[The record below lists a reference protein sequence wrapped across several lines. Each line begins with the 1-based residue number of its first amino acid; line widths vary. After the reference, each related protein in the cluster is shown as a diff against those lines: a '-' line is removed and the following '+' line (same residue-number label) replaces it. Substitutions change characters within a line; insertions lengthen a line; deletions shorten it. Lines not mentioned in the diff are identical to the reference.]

1 MNGPH
6 KTLSIVRRSERK
18 RVCTPANF
26 GSPRAFNTCEGS
38 ATPLVTI
45 SLTAAC
51 GLSWANALKQ
61 SSMNCSVLNM
71 RVLLESVLRYYI
83 VRPQQRIRKNTVIR
97 EALREIAGFRLLSY
111 HQNKIAA
118 TYAMVQLES
127 DSSKRPSWRML
138 QMLCEDTHRS
148 DNRLLHSLIPPIP
161 FLHNLYEPDAEGQ
174 Q

>member
-1 MNGPH
+1 MTAHIRWLCGYKRMNGPH
-6 KTLSIVRRSERK
+6 KTLRIVRRSERK
-18 RVCTPANF
+18 RVWTPANF
-26 GSPRAFNTCEGS
+26 GSPSVFNTWEGS

-51 GLSWANALKQ
+51 GLSWANALQQ

-118 TYAMVQLES
+118 THGVAQLES
-127 DSSKRPSWRML
+127 DNSRRPQFRVAP
-138 QMLCEDTHRS
+138 R
-148 DNRLLHSLIPPIP
+148 
-161 FLHNLYEPDAEGQ
+161 
-174 Q
+174 